1 MIQKGKR
8 YPTSPAS
15 GFLTTF
21 SLSLGTFQLYSSLRS
36 EDHEPKVIHSFL
48 LSVQKLFP
56 FYSVLPSI
64 IPVSI
69 MSPSPKPA
77 PLITIFSLFALFT
90 TTTPALASHESQHP
104 ITSSNPNSNS
114 KPDWQ
119 NTPGL
124 PFVINTWGGTFTSAT
139 DSAFSYL
146 TSPPTSD
153 SRNPRLDAIN
163 AVVAGCSTCERLQ
176 CDGTVG
182 YGGSPDERCE
192 TTLDALLMDGD
203 TLDSGA
209 VANLRRVRDAI
220 AVAKR
225 VLLYTRHS
233 LLTGDQ
239 ATEFAREN
247 GFVEEDLGTG
257 ESRGGCE
264 EWRRGGCKTGSYRRN
279 IIGDEGGGG
288 CGPFVPVPERELGVD
303 GGLGESRLSAE
314 EKTGHDT
321 ISMIA
326 IGKDGRMAA
335 GSSTNGASHKVPGR
349 VGDGPIVGSGAYV
362 DGEVGGCG
370 ATGDGDIMM
379 RFLPCYQAVESLRSG
394 MTPTEA
400 AEDAVRRM
408 VRKYPSMQSGIVVVD
423 KNGNHG
429 AAASGWTFT
438 YAYRGE
444 QMTETVVVTVPPVEG
459 AIPVL
464 VDL

>member
-1 MIQKGKR
+1 MPPS
-8 YPTSPAS
+8 PTRAP
-15 GFLTTF
+15 LTII
-21 SLSLGTFQLYSSLRS
+21 L
-36 EDHEPKVIHSFL
+36 FL
-48 LSVQKLFP
+48 L
-56 FYSVLPSI
+56 
-64 IPVSI
+64 
-69 MSPSPKPA
+69 
-77 PLITIFSLFALFT
+77 ALFS
-90 TTTPALASHESQHP
+90 TTTPALASHESQYP
-104 ITSSNPNSNS
+104 ITACHLNSNS
-114 KPDWQ
+114 NTKPPKFDHWR
-119 NTPGL
+119 NSPGL
-124 PFVINTWGGTFTSAT
+124 PFIINTWGGAFTSAT

-146 TSPPTSD
+146 TSPPSPPNSDSDSASDTST

-163 AVVAGCSTCERLQ
+163 AIVAGCSTCERLQ

-182 YGGSPDERCE
+182 YGGSPDESCE
-192 TTLDALLMDGD
+192 TTLDALIMDGD

-239 ATEFAREN
+239 AAEFAREN
-247 GFVEEDLGTG
+247 GFVEDDLGTA
-257 ESRGGCE
+257 ESKKICE
-264 EWRRGGCKTGSYRRN
+264 EWRGEGCKKGSYRRN
-279 IIGDEGGGG
+279 VRRGEAG
-288 CGPFVPVPERELGVD
+288 CGPYVPVTERELGSN
-303 GGLGESRLSAE
+303 GGLGELRLSGE
-314 EKTGHDT
+314 ERSGHDT
-321 ISMIA
+321 ISMVA

-379 RFLPCYQAVESLRSG
+379 RFLPCYQAVENLRRG

-408 VRKYPSMQSGIVVVD
+408 VRKYPSVQSGIVVVD
-423 KNGNHG
+423 KHGNHG

-438 YAYRGE
+438 YAYRGG
-444 QMTETVVVTVPPVEG
+444 QMSETTVVTVPPVEG
-459 AIPVL
+459 VIPVL
-464 VDL
+464 GDL